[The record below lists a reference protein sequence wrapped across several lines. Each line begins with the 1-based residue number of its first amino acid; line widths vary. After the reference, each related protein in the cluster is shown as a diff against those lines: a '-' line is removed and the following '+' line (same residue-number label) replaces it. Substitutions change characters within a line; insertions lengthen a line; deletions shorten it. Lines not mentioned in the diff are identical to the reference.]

1 MSLLFGT
8 DRIPPGPPSLTSCRM
23 TSPGYA
29 RDRDLQ
35 PR

>member
-8 DRIPPGPPSLTSCRM
+8 DRILLGPRPGLTSCRV
-23 TSPGYA
+23 TSRYA
-29 RDRDLQ
+29 RDRYLQ